1 MTFATFVE
9 DMLARFPFL
18 QAEWLTYMDDD
29 EPLAYAAFGFVLN
42 PWFASR
48 LRDRDFANVTRVCE
62 FLEALAVD
70 SRSDGRLYDLL
81 VIELG
86 EWLREAS
93 EKDLLMSHLGP
104 ETRRVCAS
112 HVSRLAL

>member
-18 QAEWLTYMDDD
+18 QAECLTYMDDD
-29 EPLAYAAFGFVLN
+29 EPLAYVAFGCVLN

-70 SRSDGRLYDLL
+70 SRSDGRLHDLL

-86 EWLREAS
+86 EWLREAP

-104 ETRRVCAS
+104 ETRRVCTR
-112 HVSRLAL
+112 HVSRLAF

>member
-9 DMLARFPFL
+9 DILARFPFL
-18 QAEWLTYMDDD
+18 QAECLTYMDDD
-29 EPLAYAAFGFVLN
+29 EPLAYVAFGCVLN

-48 LRDRDFANVTRVCE
+48 LRDRDFTNVTRVCE

-70 SRSDGRLYDLL
+70 SRSDGRLHDLL
-81 VIELG
+81 FIELC
-86 EWLREAS
+86 EWLREAPD
-93 EKDLLMSHLGP
+93 KDLLMSHLGP
-104 ETRRVCAS
+104 ETRKVCAN